1 MEGAF
6 LVQKSRT
13 GKKKRNPY
21 QGKQAAAP
29 VQSKEDPNAAQ
40 MKKVNRIWMMGIIL
54 CLIGM
59 IFGGTFEQGSMYY
72 KIINIVCYGG
82 LVVIGAYMLYS
93 AKVFEKKGTAT
104 MNKIFGVMLI
114 VLGVM
119 QLVVLF

>member
-1 MEGAF
+1 M
-6 LVQKSRT
+6 VQKSRT

-21 QGKQAAAP
+21 QGKPAP
-29 VQSKEDPNAAQ
+29 AKPQEDPNAAQ
-40 MKKVNRIWMMGIIL
+40 MKKVNRVWMMGLIL

-59 IFGGTFEQGSMYY
+59 LFGGTFEQGSVAYRV
-72 KIINIVCYGG
+72 INIVCYGA

-93 AKVFEKKGTAT
+93 AKAFEKKGTAT